1 MTEKMR
7 IIVTVIAILEM
18 AKNKAVS
25 ISPMEGVEDILIK
38 TFNAQQLNAAV
49 V

>member
-25 ISPMEGVEDILIK
+25 IQPMEGIEDILIK
-38 TFNAQQLNAAV
+38 TFGELHLSAAV
-49 V
+49 Q